1 MKLLNRIT
9 DIYLIY
15 VLLFFI
21 LLIDKSGYSNILVFK
36 WNMYVYVSI
45 VYILTILII
54 SAIKILNKS
63 ISIKE
68 FSFNQAYLFAL
79 IYLFIMIVSTIFS
92 PYKSYNLLIGS
103 PRMQGLIVNIIYIVS
118 FIVVSLT
125 YKFNKNTIYVVLL
138 PSIIM
143 GFIIILQKIG
153 YNPFYLYKK
162 GYSKIFCG
170 TIGNVDTVGL
180 LYTMYIVLS
189 LSLFIFSKSFNKI
202 YLIISVIISLIVMMI
217 IDVTS
222 MYVSLFIIMLLVFP
236 YATLKS
242 TYLFRYLVILLCIL
256 IVVLIYQ
263 LDKYFMLLSIIF
275 MVILTML
282 ILRNKTYN
290 IVCKKNIKLSY
301 YLLVVF
307 ILLLI
312 FGIYIVDFKSGF
324 IYELHSIM
332 HGNLDDSF
340 GTYRMFLIK
349 RTIRMLD
356 INHILLGSGVD
367 TFYIPFMNKYFSDLQ
382 LQGYVNINDSACNF
396 YLTMLINV
404 GILGLSSF
412 MLFIYKIFK
421 LAKSNI
427 NALSVCLLITILS
440 YLIQGLFNIEVV
452 IVTPIFYVMLSI
464 YINSLK
470 SIEK

>member
-1 MKLLNRIT
+1 M
-9 DIYLIY
+9 
-15 VLLFFI
+15 
-21 LLIDKSGYSNILVFK
+21 
-36 WNMYVYVSI
+36 
-45 VYILTILII
+45 
-54 SAIKILNKS
+54 
-63 ISIKE
+63 
-68 FSFNQAYLFAL
+68 
-79 IYLFIMIVSTIFS
+79 
-92 PYKSYNLLIGS
+92 
-103 PRMQGLIVNIIYIVS
+103 
-118 FIVVSLT
+118 
-125 YKFNKNTIYVVLL
+125 LL
-138 PSIIM
+138 P
-143 GFIIILQKIG
+143 
-153 YNPFYLYKK
+153 
-162 GYSKIFCG
+162 
-170 TIGNVDTVGL
+170 
-180 LYTMYIVLS
+180 
-189 LSLFIFSKSFNKI
+189 
-202 YLIISVIISLIVMMI
+202 
-217 IDVTS
+217 
-222 MYVSLFIIMLLVFP
+222 
-236 YATLKS
+236 
-242 TYLFRYLVILLCIL
+242 
-256 IVVLIYQ
+256 
-263 LDKYFMLLSIIF
+263 IIF

-421 LAKSNI
+421 LVKSNI